1 MVIPRVQEELI
12 LPFFSFLSPAFVLCR
27 IYVRMAIVLTLIND
41 SQMLEIL
48 DYIIVV
54 GISKHKLLIIKEI
67 NIADN
72 KSLIIALFNK
82 EQRTDWK

>member
-1 MVIPRVQEELI
+1 
-12 LPFFSFLSPAFVLCR
+12 
-27 IYVRMAIVLTLIND
+27 
-41 SQMLEIL
+41 MLEIL

-54 GISKHKLLIIKEI
+54 GITKHKLLIIKEI

-82 EQRTDWK
+82 EQRTDWKWNNLIHLSWL